1 MKILA
6 LAATTGLLAFGA
18 ATAASAY
25 YMSPRA
31 TTFTATGSVTLTA
44 AETHVCTTTL
54 TMNTNGTGSG
64 VSITSAKFTGRYC
77 GTVTAS
83 GLPWVAFPTE
93 PHSISIQHMVLTTAT
108 TTCGNAAEPV
118 YAGLSLAGRI
128 STSGARMGQCSL
140 SGSLGTSPV
149 LMISGKAPKS

>member
-25 YMSPRA
+25 YFTPRA
-31 TTFTATGSVTLTA
+31 TTFTAFGSVTLTA
-44 AETHVCTTTL
+44 AQTHVCTTRLTL
-54 TMNTNGTGSG
+54 NTDSSG
-64 VSITSAKFTGRYC
+64 LSITSATFSGRYC
-77 GTVTAS
+77 GGVVAT
-83 GLPWVAFPTE
+83 GLPWRAFPNE
-93 PHSISIQHMVLTTAT
+93 PRSMGIFHMVLTTPS
-108 TTCGNAAEPV
+108 TTCSSAGEPV

-128 STSGARMGQCSL
+128 SVSGARLGQCSI

-149 LMISGKAPKS
+149 LMIAGKPAKS